1 MIYLKFS
8 LLCFLAINSFFTFL
22 KRLAQFDEAVEEKQ
36 YEKLSYIKYSGTIH
50 FLFFLLFVG
59 LIFQIIRG
67 V

>member
-1 MIYLKFS
+1 MIYLKFC

-22 KRLAQFDEAVEEKQ
+22 KRVVQFDEAAKEKQ
-36 YEKLSYIKYSGTIH
+36 YEKLSYIKFSGIIH
-50 FLFFLLFVG
+50 FIFFLAFTG